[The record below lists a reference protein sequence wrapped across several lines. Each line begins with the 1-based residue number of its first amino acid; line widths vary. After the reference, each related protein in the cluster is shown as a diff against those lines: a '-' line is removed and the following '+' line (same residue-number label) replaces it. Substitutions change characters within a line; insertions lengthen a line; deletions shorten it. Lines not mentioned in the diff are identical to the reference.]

1 MFANPMPLVA
11 ALNRDRPETFG
22 TWFELM
28 ALWWNHL
35 QSVGI
40 RSQIGASLPGLPMHV
55 MTDARINR

>member
-11 ALNRDRPETFG
+11 ALNRDRPEAFG
-22 TWFELM
+22 NTVL
-28 ALWWNHL
+28 ALWWNQL

-40 RSQIGASLPGLPMHV
+40 RSQIGASLPSLPMHV